1 MDPHYNI
8 FGNSVR
14 GRLVDIRS
22 SRSDSI
28 GYYRHGVNG
37 YNKNCVD
44 GEEN

>member
-1 MDPHYNI
+1 MDSHFNI

-14 GRLVDIRS
+14 GRMVHIRS
-22 SRSDSI
+22 SGGDSI